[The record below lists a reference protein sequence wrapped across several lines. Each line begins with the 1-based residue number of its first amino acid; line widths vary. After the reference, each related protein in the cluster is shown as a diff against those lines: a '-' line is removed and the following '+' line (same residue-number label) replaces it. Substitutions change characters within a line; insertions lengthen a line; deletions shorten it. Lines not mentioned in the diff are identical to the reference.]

1 MVLFLAVW
9 LWLLRSWSWEK
20 VAMLGLAAL
29 FWAFTRDTNAWILL
43 MIAGLILL
51 GVLFFKARKG
61 YLVVAIWFALIFALS
76 NLSADRGQR
85 WIFPFQ
91 NVLAQRILTDP
102 EALAFFEGCG
112 MPLTPELLEL
122 AGGFANSAERAF
134 YTDPALESYR
144 TWMYANGKSCYM
156 RWLISKS
163 LIALREPWRD
173 FHQLLAF
180 EDVSTFYPQ
189 RYEPLLPWYA
199 ELILYPQNVLLWLW
213 AGTTLAALVAVWKR
227 AWRAN
232 TAWVVFIGLSLLVY
246 PHLVLVWHGDVVGT
260 DRHALTASIQLIL
273 CLWLFGLLV
282 LEAILARFR
291 VASRPS

>member
-1 MVLFLAVW
+1 
-9 LWLLRSWSWEK
+9 
-20 VAMLGLAAL
+20 
-29 FWAFTRDTNAWILL
+29 
-43 MIAGLILL
+43 
-51 GVLFFKARKG
+51 
-61 YLVVAIWFALIFALS
+61 
-76 NLSADRGQR
+76 
-85 WIFPFQ
+85 
-91 NVLAQRILTDP
+91 
-102 EALAFFEGCG
+102 
-112 MPLTPELLEL
+112 
-122 AGGFANSAERAF
+122 
-134 YTDPALESYR
+134 
-144 TWMYANGKSCYM
+144 
-156 RWLISKS
+156 
-163 LIALREPWRD
+163 
-173 FHQLLAF
+173 LLAF